1 MVPWNRALMRPIPR
15 RGVAAVLLLALGALL
30 VAHGTLAPDPA
41 AGRFPG
47 NDAVGAGTLTAGDR
61 VVVAGT
67 VRGDAPGGARLE
79 LDGGP
84 TVTVR
89 GLDADPGADVWL
101 YGTYET
107 GAIRSDRAVV
117 RAPWEITYLYAVSAL
132 GGVLTLGRTV
142 RTWRVDTDRWVVVP
156 REGEDG

>member
-1 MVPWNRALMRPIPR
+1 MPSIPR
-15 RGVAAVLLLALGALL
+15 RGVAVPLLLLALVALL
-30 VAHGTLAPDPA
+30 VAHGTLAPHPA

-47 NDAVGAGTLTAGDR
+47 NDAVATGTVTTGDR

-67 VRGDAPGGARLE
+67 ARGDTPDGTRLD

-84 TVTVR
+84 SVTVR

-101 YGTYET
+101 YGTYVDGT
-107 GAIRSDRAVV
+107 IRNDRAVV

-132 GGVLTLGRTV
+132 GGLFTLGRLL
-142 RTWRVDTDRWVVVP
+142 RTWRVDTDRWVVAP
-156 REGEDG
+156 REDGDG

>member
-1 MVPWNRALMRPIPR
+1 MPSIPR
-15 RGVAAVLLLALGALL
+15 RVVAVSLLLLALVTLL
-30 VAHGTLAPDPA
+30 AAHGTLTADPT

-47 NDAVGAGTLTAGDR
+47 NDAVAAGTLTAGDR

-67 VRGDAPGGARLE
+67 ARGDTAGGTRLG
-79 LDGGP
+79 LYDGP

-101 YGTYET
+101 YGTYEDE
-107 GAIRSDRAVV
+107 AIHNERAVV
-117 RAPWEITYLYAVSAL
+117 RAPWEITYLYAVSAV
-132 GGVLTLGRTV
+132 GGVLTLGRVV